1 MTTYYLNGSPITEDS
16 DITLNGMTYPYAW
29 LEGTSPSVRAS
40 LGIEKTGD
48 INFDPKYYWDV
59 NNPKI
64 LEDREEVDKD
74 GNPLY
79 VQFWQA
85 DDIAEGEQQTGSQT
99 GSMVDSEKRL
109 VTKGLKTT
117 CTAEVKSI
125 TNNLL
130 KLTDYYIIRNEVE
143 SLEIPQDVVTYRAA
157 VITESDRAVTAI
169 AAVESV
175 NALITVMSSLAWPT
189 FPVTVVVEEEL
200 PDPRNLPE

>member
-16 DITLNGMTYPYAW
+16 DITLNGMIYPYAW
-29 LEGTSPSVRAS
+29 LEGTSPSVLAS

-74 GNPLY
+74 GNPVY
-79 VQFWQA
+79 VQVF
-85 DDIAEGEQQTGSQT
+85 DPSVGPD